1 MPFHPPK
8 HTHTYAPGA
17 TVEFVD
23 ESTQLPPFV
32 HGCDAHSRLSVA
44 QFAPSQPIEQLHTY
58 VPAPID
64 RLDELFDSVQLPPCR
79 HGEDAHS
86 STSTSHLSP
95 RYPTAHVHKY
105 VAVLSLHAPP
115 F

>member
-1 MPFHPPK
+1 M
-8 HTHTYAPGA
+8 HTYAPGA

-23 ESTQLPPFV
+23 ESIQLPPFM

-44 QFAPSQPIEQLHTY
+44 QFAPSQPIEQLHTD

-86 STSTSHLSP
+86 STSISQCSPDQPATQSHL
-95 RYPTAHVHKY
+95 
-105 VAVLSLHAPP
+105 
-115 F
+115 